1 MVGGGIAGV
10 STTYFLSRAGLR
22 VVLLEANHIGTGE
35 TGYTTAFLTSS
46 VDQPL
51 SLLGEKFGAEHARR
65 VRQVGEEAITRLE
78 AVTVR
83 EKINCGFHRLDAFLV
98 DLGGDAVPHVGREAD
113 ALLRAGADA
122 HLLAGGDARFP
133 TGVAAALVRIQAQ
146 AAFDARAFLLGLA
159 ERARAL
165 GSSAFENTRMTGLE
179 FGDSVQIHTPE
190 GRVSAGHAVLATGL
204 FPATYRAQNRLMRQ
218 TVTYVSAV
226 ERLRPV
232 SGAAHSSFLLWDAT
246 TPFHYTRFLDDLFLV
261 GGEDR
266 SVPEAA
272 AAGTTPWEALE
283 TFAKTLVPDG
293 TGTATHRWR
302 GQILE
307 TADALP
313 LVGAPKGGHPRVLL
327 ASGFGGNGMTFG
339 TTAGVLVTDLVTER
353 LKPSDNLFRFDRPTL
368 NSAA

>member
-1 MVGGGIAGV
+1 MGGGIAGV
-10 STTYFLSRAGLR
+10 SAAYVLSRAGLR

-51 SLLGEKFGAEHARR
+51 SLLGEKFGEEHARR
-65 VRQVGEEAITRLE
+65 VRQVGEEAITRVE
-78 AVTVR
+78 AVTVH

-98 DLGGDAVPHVGREAD
+98 DLRGNAVPHVEREAD
-113 ALLRAGADA
+113 ALLRAGADV
-122 HLLAGGDARFP
+122 HLLSGGDARFP
-133 TGVAAALVRIQAQ
+133 TGAASALVRIRAQ
-146 AAFDARAFLLGLA
+146 AEFDARAFLLGLA
-159 ERARAL
+159 ERALAL
-165 GSSAFENTRMTGLE
+165 GSSIFENTRMTGLE
-179 FGDSVQIHTPE
+179 FGDSVRIRTPE
-190 GRVSAGHAVLATGL
+190 GQILARHAVLATGL
-204 FPATYRAQNRLMRQ
+204 FPDPYRAQNRLMRQ

-226 ERLRPV
+226 ERLRPAGGT
-232 SGAAHSSFLLWDAT
+232 SHSPFLLWDAT

-266 SVPEAA
+266 SIPEAA

-283 TFAKTLVPDG
+283 TFAKTLVPGG

-339 TTAGVLVTDLVTER
+339 TTAGVLVTDLITER
-353 LKPSDNLFRFDRPTL
+353 LKPGDNLFRFGRPTL
-368 NSAA
+368 DSAA